1 MEYTPLQEILN
12 KYADVVINFALNG
25 GEGIKEKETVFL
37 MVPESAKPL
46 LITLQAAV
54 LKSGAY
60 PVVYFMPNEMQR
72 GFTELSRQ
80 YYELANEDQLNF
92 FPEKYMKGLVDQ
104 ADHLVGIL
112 AEADKHDL
120 EGIDS
125 KKIMT
130 RQKAFTPYKN
140 WRFEKEDRGEL
151 TWTLALYGTSAMAD
165 EVGMSLEEY
174 WNEIIKACYLEEP
187 DPVQKWREVMG
198 EISRVKNKLNE
209 LNIEKIRV
217 KSENTDLLVGL
228 GENRRWLGGS
238 GRNIPSFEVF
248 ISPDCRMTEGHI
260 YFNQPLYRYGNLIKD
275 VRLEF
280 KEGRVVKAEAKQGE
294 QVLKDMIAVENAD
307 KIGEFSL
314 TEGRLSHITKF
325 MAETLYDENAGGEF
339 GNTHLALGSAYKDSY
354 PGDPSKPTKEQ
365 WEEWGFNDSVI
376 HTDIISTENR
386 VVTAYLKDKSEK
398 IIYRD
403 GKFVI

>member
-46 LITLQAAV
+46 LITMQAAV

-130 RQKAFTPYKN
+130 RQKAFTAYKN
-140 WRFEKEDRGEL
+140 WRFEK
-151 TWTLALYGTSAMAD
+151 
-165 EVGMSLEEY
+165 
-174 WNEIIKACYLEEP
+174 
-187 DPVQKWREVMG
+187 
-198 EISRVKNKLNE
+198 
-209 LNIEKIRV
+209 
-217 KSENTDLLVGL
+217 
-228 GENRRWLGGS
+228 
-238 GRNIPSFEVF
+238 
-248 ISPDCRMTEGHI
+248 
-260 YFNQPLYRYGNLIKD
+260 
-275 VRLEF
+275 
-280 KEGRVVKAEAKQGE
+280 
-294 QVLKDMIAVENAD
+294 
-307 KIGEFSL
+307 
-314 TEGRLSHITKF
+314 
-325 MAETLYDENAGGEF
+325 
-339 GNTHLALGSAYKDSY
+339 
-354 PGDPSKPTKEQ
+354 
-365 WEEWGFNDSVI
+365 
-376 HTDIISTENR
+376 
-386 VVTAYLKDKSEK
+386 
-398 IIYRD
+398 
-403 GKFVI
+403 